1 MLKYEVYFK
10 SSAEKELYKLDSK
23 LIRLILNKI
32 ELLSFNPRT
41 RGAIKLK
48 GNISYRYRV
57 GDYRIIYEIDD
68 IRKTVTV
75 FRVRHRRDV
84 YRDF

>member
-1 MLKYEVYFK
+1 MPKYKVYLK

-23 LIRLILNKI
+23 LIRLILNKV
-32 ELLSFNPRT
+32 EFLSFNPRA

-57 GDYRIIYEIDD
+57 GDYRIVYEVDD
-68 IRKTVTV
+68 RRKTITV
-75 FRVRHRRDV
+75 FRIRHRKDV

>member
-32 ELLSFNPRT
+32 EFLSFNPRAK
-41 RGAIKLK
+41 GAIKLK
-48 GNISYRYRV
+48 GNISHRYRV
-57 GDYRIIYEIDD
+57 GDYRVIYEVDD
-68 IRKTVTV
+68 RRKIITI
-75 FRVRHRRDV
+75 FRIRHRKDV